1 MPVGH
6 TNPRVWHVQ
15 TNGTTPQI
23 LRLRLVDV
31 PGWHATIDGKPLQL
45 IRFAGVMLQARIP
58 PGHHTIE
65 LQYWPDTFTAG
76 IVLAMVAVIALVLA
90 LALGHHR
97 RTRKVPSVQ
106 DEDKDEILPVTT
118 DRLGSADRDAGG
130 GDTTLRPFPAP
141 GRHRARS
148 RRARSTASARR
159 RPSGR

>member
-1 MPVGH
+1 MRTSIEFPTQEKQHSSPHHPPVDSHPSAPEAHRCLSATPIQGCGRFR
-6 TNPRVWHVQ
+6 P
-15 TNGTTPQI
+15 NGTTPQI

-76 IVLAMVAVIALVLA
+76 IVVAMVTVVALVLA

-97 RTRKVPSVQ
+97 RTRKVSSVQ
-106 DEDKDEILPVTT
+106 DEDKDEFLPVTT
-118 DRLGSADRDAGG
+118 DR
-130 GDTTLRPFPAP
+130 P
-141 GRHRARS
+141 G
-148 RRARSTASARR
+148 
-159 RPSGR
+159 

>member
-6 TNPRVWHVQ
+6 TNPRVWQVP

-76 IVLAMVAVIALVLA
+76 IVVAMVTVVALVLA

-97 RTRKVPSVQ
+97 RTRKVSSVQ
-106 DEDKDEILPVTT
+106 DEDKDEFLPVTT
-118 DRLGSADRDAGG
+118 DR
-130 GDTTLRPFPAP
+130 P
-141 GRHRARS
+141 G
-148 RRARSTASARR
+148 
-159 RPSGR
+159 